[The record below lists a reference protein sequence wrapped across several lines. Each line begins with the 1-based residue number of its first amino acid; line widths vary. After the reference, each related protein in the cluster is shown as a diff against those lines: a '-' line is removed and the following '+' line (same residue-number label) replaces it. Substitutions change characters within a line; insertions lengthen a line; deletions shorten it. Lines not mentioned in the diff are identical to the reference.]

1 MPYRYWRFV
10 LYCVRT
16 LYIQNWKTAVTRS
29 CEIEKLVGT
38 HIWKLCV
45 LLRSRVLYAPL
56 IGVTMRS
63 RDHIGYDTVN
73 IRLILFPISLYLLRP
88 SFVRLFL
95 VARLP
100 DLGWRSR
107 LSYLPPT
114 TTYGS
119 SLKFYREEILFG
131 SFFPRRLASNW
142 AYPSMLLLIRTLSA
156 QLRTNL
162 LLILRFLLF
171 FCKFWS
177 ILRKTFDPCGIWTQ
191 APHTSI
197 QGYH

>member
-73 IRLILFPISLYLLRP
+73 IRLILFPIRSISP
-88 SFVRLFL
+88 SPFFCSSFFSR
-95 VARLP
+95 ASS
-100 DLGWRSR
+100 RSG
-107 LSYLPPT
+107 LTQQAFLPPPD
-114 TTYGS
+114 YYVRFFS
-119 SLKFYREEILFG
+119 EILSRRDFVW
-131 SFFPRRLASNW
+131 FFLSSSASIELGLPIHATINTH
-142 AYPSMLLLIRTLSA
+142 TLS
-156 QLRTNL
+156 TVKN
-162 LLILRFLLF
+162 
-171 FCKFWS
+171 
-177 ILRKTFDPCGIWTQ
+177 
-191 APHTSI
+191 
-197 QGYH
+197 